1 MAKETTVNVE
11 TGIVKTTFST
21 KCNSVETELNI
32 SFDFSNLTQEQVYEL
47 ALRSAIIDFQRTIRP
62 LTQNEAIEKYDGT
75 VVIVGEKRKRV
86 VSLSVKLC
94 KSSTRARHLQKTRP
108 RHFSTLSKVCKQ
120 KWKRTKNLPS
130 ASKPTTNMATCRC
143 EAVFKTMLLNPKLE
157 V

>member
-62 LTQNEAIEKYDGT
+62 LTQNEAIEKYDNT

-86 VSLSVKLC
+86 VSLSVK
-94 KSSTRARHLQKTRP
+94 ALQK
-108 RHFSTLSKVCKQ
+108 FNKGETLTKDEAAALLDALKGVQTKVETDEEFTISK
-120 KWKRTKNLPS
+120 
-130 ASKPTTNMATCRC
+130 
-143 EAVFKTMLLNPKLE
+143 
-157 V
+157 

>member
-86 VSLSVKLC
+86 VSLSVK
-94 KSSTRARHLQKTRP
+94 ALQK
-108 RHFSTLSKVCKQ
+108 FNKGETLTKDEAAALLDALKGVQTKVETDEEFTISK
-120 KWKRTKNLPS
+120 
-130 ASKPTTNMATCRC
+130 
-143 EAVFKTMLLNPKLE
+143 
-157 V
+157 